1 MTYLENDLVTYFS
14 NELDIY
20 IYIFLIKIWFKSS
33 RKANAKVKQ
42 EEWDRMG
49 SVV

>member
-1 MTYLENDLVTYFS
+1 MNQ
-14 NELDIY
+14 
-20 IYIFLIKIWFKSS
+20 IKIWFKSS

-42 EEWDRMG
+42 EEWDRMD